1 MDTGHF
7 LLDIGLALLLA
18 AAFGWVARKLGLPAV
33 VGYLAAGLAVS
44 PFTPGYVAD
53 RHQIELLAEVGRRA
67 AAVRGRHRGRP
78 RPHAARARRAPVGV
92 AAADRRS
99 RPPWPRSCC
108 SRIGLPPYGAALVG
122 LSVAMSS
129 SVVVVNITRSRRRT
143 TDKPTDE
150 GLLGWSVLQD
160 VTGVALGTVIIADVR
175 HRAAGRC
182 RWPSRCSPPTCV
194 LAVVAAQVLP
204 LVLRHLR
211 SEHDLF
217 LIVSVASGLALA
229 AAGAVWFGVPAALA
243 AFVGGLAI
251 SNRAETAEA
260 RRRLLPFRDVFAVLF
275 FVAVGTL
282 IDPSALPGAVP
293 EIALLV
299 GDGRGREG
307 RAGLG
312 PGADRPARRPP
323 AQLAVGLG
331 QMGEFGYVLAGIGLA
346 AGAVSAEMFT
356 AVLSTIV
363 VTIAGSA
370 ILVRFVGKAPAR
382 AELDTRHPTAGAAR
396 GRGLVDDRRV
406 GRERE
411 RERRRRQRR
420 VGHVAGDDGVAGDL
434 AADRLLEPED
444 HAVGAVDGRC
454 GSRSRADPRSA
465 RSSAGGRIRGRSPRR
480 PATNADP
487 VTRQSPVVEHV
498 LAVPGGVDE
507 QVGQRLHLEGRDRD
521 VDARAAREVAVVGH
535 AANRR
540 PDRSPGADLARG
552 HVGLHGRAV
561 GDPRSRSR
569 RSCRP
574 PGPTTGPWPRPGG
587 AA

>member
-53 RHQIELLAEVGRRA
+53 RHQIELLADVGVVLLLFEVGIEVDLGHMRREHGGLLWA
-67 AAVRGRHRGRP
+67 SPLQIGITTAV
-78 RPHAARARRAPVGV
+78 ATLVLLA
-92 AAADRRS
+92 
-99 RPPWPRSCC
+99 
-108 SRIGLPPYGAALVG
+108 IGLPPYGAALVG

-160 VTGVALGTVIIADVR
+160 VTGVALGTVIIATSGTDGRPLPVALALL
-175 HRAAGRC
+175 AAYV
-182 RWPSRCSPPTCV
+182 V

-204 LVLRHLR
+204 IVLRHLR

-299 GDGRGREG
+299 
-307 RAGLG
+307 AMVVVAKVLLVWVL
-312 PGADRPARRPP
+312 ARIARLDARP

-370 ILVRFVGKAPAR
+370 VLVRFLGKAPTR
-382 AELDTRHPTAGAAR
+382 AEPPISGAAIPIS
-396 GRGLVDDRRV
+396 G
-406 GRERE
+406 
-411 RERRRRQRR
+411 QAPP
-420 VGHVAGDDGVAGDL
+420 AG
-434 AADRLLEPED
+434 
-444 HAVGAVDGRC
+444 
-454 GSRSRADPRSA
+454 
-465 RSSAGGRIRGRSPRR
+465 
-480 PATNADP
+480 
-487 VTRQSPVVEHV
+487 
-498 LAVPGGVDE
+498 
-507 QVGQRLHLEGRDRD
+507 EG
-521 VDARAAREVAVVGH
+521 
-535 AANRR
+535 
-540 PDRSPGADLARG
+540 
-552 HVGLHGRAV
+552 
-561 GDPRSRSR
+561 
-569 RSCRP
+569 
-574 PGPTTGPWPRPGG
+574 
-587 AA
+587 